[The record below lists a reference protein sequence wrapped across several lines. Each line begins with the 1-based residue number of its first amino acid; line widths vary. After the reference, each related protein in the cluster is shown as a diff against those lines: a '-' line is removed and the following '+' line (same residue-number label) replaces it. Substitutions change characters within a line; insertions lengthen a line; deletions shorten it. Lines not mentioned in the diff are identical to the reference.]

1 MFVNVKKVSE
11 ILDANEKTIYSW
23 AETGVIPCYKLNGL
37 LRFKLEEV
45 IEWAKTCKR
54 DLIKL

>member
-1 MFVNVKKVSE
+1 MFVTVKKVSE

-23 AETGVIPCYKLNGL
+23 AETGIIPCYKLNGL

-45 IEWAKTCKR
+45 VEWAKSCKR
-54 DLIKL
+54 ELSKI